1 MKCPKCGKE
10 VSDSAKFC
18 PQCGN
23 ELKRIPSPTK
33 TKKKSKF
40 KWIALLI
47 LVVLVVLF
55 CAVVKKWGNRNSD
68 LNSDS
73 NSDFSSNVDS
83 DSEYLA
89 AIENYA
95 EVNDAVMELVASSD
109 YETSDTSGKAEKVL
123 ELLAQLE
130 NDGQIADNSVNYNE
144 TARIITYQYADGVYG
159 SVMLE
164 KTANDIGGIGAS
176 SYVEEYDEDGLVK
189 RTSNSVDFG
198 LEGCPYEEQLSALIL
213 YGWGEGHDKELQ
225 ILRDEQQKSWTDEYM
240 ETTIE
245 EDCTVAKFRTEL
257 TGNDFITIQLHGYVY
272 NEIPTIYLQE
282 LTPFSM
288 RVANSLNIK
297 KLSEEEKQYLD
308 DLKANR
314 IGTMCS
320 ADDSKYHYFILPEFF
335 TYYYAN
341 NLLDNTIIW
350 LGCCDGYR
358 NDLLVRA
365 FADCGAKSVLGC
377 TESVRIAYN
386 LFMQEAFVYMLLYG
400 NTVDESL
407 CFAKS
412 IWGDNDQIF
421 STNYLSVEDTDPAE
435 VRYYNGGNETLVT
448 LTADAETEL
457 EKKSVNDVDFHDKLT
472 ELIENMVFSM
482 QIKQEQCVN
491 GVKSG
496 LSLPVF

>member
-225 ILRDEQQKSWTDEYM
+225 ILRDEQQKS
-240 ETTIE
+240 
-245 EDCTVAKFRTEL
+245 
-257 TGNDFITIQLHGYVY
+257 
-272 NEIPTIYLQE
+272 
-282 LTPFSM
+282 
-288 RVANSLNIK
+288 
-297 KLSEEEKQYLD
+297 
-308 DLKANR
+308 
-314 IGTMCS
+314 
-320 ADDSKYHYFILPEFF
+320 
-335 TYYYAN
+335 
-341 NLLDNTIIW
+341 
-350 LGCCDGYR
+350 
-358 NDLLVRA
+358 
-365 FADCGAKSVLGC
+365 
-377 TESVRIAYN
+377 
-386 LFMQEAFVYMLLYG
+386 
-400 NTVDESL
+400 
-407 CFAKS
+407 
-412 IWGDNDQIF
+412 
-421 STNYLSVEDTDPAE
+421 
-435 VRYYNGGNETLVT
+435 
-448 LTADAETEL
+448 
-457 EKKSVNDVDFHDKLT
+457 
-472 ELIENMVFSM
+472 
-482 QIKQEQCVN
+482 
-491 GVKSG
+491 
-496 LSLPVF
+496 